1 MGERRLRLGMVGGG
15 RGAFIGA
22 VHRIASRIDDRW
34 ELVAGALSS
43 DPDRARASAE
53 DLGLALDRAYSDFR
67 EMARAES
74 SRPDGIDAVSI
85 VTPNHMHADPAV
97 AFLQA
102 GIHVICDK
110 PLAATPDQ
118 AQAIAEAV
126 RSSRARFIL
135 THNYTGYPLIRQ
147 AREMIA
153 NGDLGEIRLV
163 QAEYAQDWLTETVE
177 AAGTNKQAAWRTDPT
192 QAGAGALG
200 DIGTHA
206 FSLLGF
212 VTGLRP
218 EALLAD
224 LQSFG
229 QGRRVDDNA
238 HVLLR
243 LEKGARGM
251 LWASQV
257 APGNENGL
265 RLRVYGTKAGIEWEQ
280 ENPNAMTFAPLGEP
294 KRLLTRGGAGL
305 GGGASQFTR
314 IPPGHPEGYLE
325 GFATLYKDAADLIQG
340 TGDASL
346 LPDIQS
352 GLDGMWFI
360 AACQQSS
367 QAGGTWVQR

>member
-1 MGERRLRLGMVGGG
+1 
-15 RGAFIGA
+15 
-22 VHRIASRIDDRW
+22 
-34 ELVAGALSS
+34 
-43 DPDRARASAE
+43 
-53 DLGLALDRAYSDFR
+53 
-67 EMARAES
+67 
-74 SRPDGIDAVSI
+74 
-85 VTPNHMHADPAV
+85 
-97 AFLQA
+97 
-102 GIHVICDK
+102 
-110 PLAATPDQ
+110 
-118 AQAIAEAV
+118 
-126 RSSRARFIL
+126 
-135 THNYTGYPLIRQ
+135 
-147 AREMIA
+147 
-153 NGDLGEIRLV
+153 
-163 QAEYAQDWLTETVE
+163 VE
-177 AAGTNKQAAWRTDPT
+177 ASGTNKQAAWRTDPT

-206 FSLLGF
+206 FNLLSF
-212 VTGLRP
+212 VTGLKP